1 VFVAS
6 VLYFVVVYHLTNLYM
21 TGKHDVERFIL
32 LDGGVYTRMFWI
44 GQILIGSVLP
54 LAILFSS
61 LSKSRGMIVLAA
73 LLVVLGGLAQMYVTI
88 IGGQAFPLPL
98 FPDKIVS
105 SSFADGVVAHY
116 APSLPE
122 VLLGVGGIAIALL
135 LTAYA
140 IRVLPFVPQ
149 SLADADVDPHHKAT

>member
-1 VFVAS
+1 
-6 VLYFVVVYHLTNLYM
+6 
-21 TGKHDVERFIL
+21 
-32 LDGGVYTRMFWI
+32 
-44 GQILIGSVLP
+44 
-54 LAILFSS
+54 
-61 LSKSRGMIVLAA
+61 MIVLAA